1 MKFNLFKSTPNINLN
16 PFSFYKNIFCV
27 DHNVALQRI
36 YIFSHQCIK
45 SQKMEFDKWIKWD
58 NILRHKYEKKWEV
71 ECITFLDVKF
81 GKHIYSYITSKKI
94 YHDFKLIEYERI
106 AFKMFIVV

>member
-58 NILRHKYEKKWEV
+58 NILRHKYEKNWEV
-71 ECITFLDVKF
+71 ECITFLDVMVY
-81 GKHIYSYITSKKI
+81 IYILILDQKRFITTLS
-94 YHDFKLIEYERI
+94 L
-106 AFKMFIVV
+106 

>member
-58 NILRHKYEKKWEV
+58 NILRHKYEKNWEV
-71 ECITFLDVKF
+71 QYITFLDVIHRYF
-81 GKHIYSYITSKKI
+81 YNTSKKI
-94 YHDFKLIEYERI
+94 YHDFKLMKYKLI

>member
-58 NILRHKYEKKWEV
+58 NILRHKYEKNWKV
-71 ECITFLDVKF
+71 Q
-81 GKHIYSYITSKKI
+81 YI
-94 YHDFKLIEYERI
+94 KLLHVILVYI
-106 AFKMFIVV
+106 DIFILHQKDLSRF

>member
-58 NILRHKYEKKWEV
+58 NILRHKYEKNWEV
-71 ECITFLDVKF
+71 EW
-81 GKHIYSYITSKKI
+81 
-94 YHDFKLIEYERI
+94 
-106 AFKMFIVV
+106 IVVGVYLNSVYIDIFILHQKRFITILSL